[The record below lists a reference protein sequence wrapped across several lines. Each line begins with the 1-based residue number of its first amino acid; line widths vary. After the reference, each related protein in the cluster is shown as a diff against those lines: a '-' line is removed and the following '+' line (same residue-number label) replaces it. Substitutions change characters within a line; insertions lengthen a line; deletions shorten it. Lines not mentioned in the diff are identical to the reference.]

1 MARKVQA
8 ASITAS
14 IQAHRQKPLHAESG
28 KDNGIQK
35 GRKSKLTDSAM
46 PAASPGRR
54 TGRSA
59 KALDRPSVAKDAKP
73 AKAPRRSKFPAATPA
88 MRSFPAPSAPA
99 AAPHEPAAAARPAAQ
114 WDHATD
120 TVRFDWPA
128 IEQVASQDGPHQDM
142 AKLLIAARAQGAN
155 SRWPL

>member
-8 ASITAS
+8 ASIPVP
-14 IQAHRQKPLHAESG
+14 IQARRQKLTPAENG
-28 KDNGIQK
+28 KVNENPT

-46 PAASPGRR
+46 PAAAAPGRQ
-54 TGRSA
+54 TGRPA
-59 KALDRPSVAKDAKP
+59 KALGRLSAKDAKP
-73 AKAPRRSKFPAATPA
+73 AKAQR
-88 MRSFPAPSAPA
+88 
-99 AAPHEPAAAARPAAQ
+99 AAQ

-128 IEQVASQDGPHQDM
+128 IEQMASRDGPHQGT

>member
-8 ASITAS
+8 ASITVP
-14 IQAHRQKPLHAESG
+14 IQAHRQKPSYSASR

-35 GRKSKLTDSAM
+35 GRKSKLTESAA

-54 TGRSA
+54 TGRPA
-59 KALDRPSVAKDAKP
+59 KTLDRPSVAKDAKP
-73 AKAPRRSKFPAATPA
+73 AKAPRRSKFAAATPA
-88 MRSFPAPSAPA
+88 MKASAV
-99 AAPHEPAAAARPAAQ
+99 PHEPAAAARPAAQ

-128 IEQVASQDGPHQDM
+128 IEQMASRDGPHQGM
-142 AKLLIAARAQGAN
+142 AKLLIAARAQGVN